1 MRVCN
6 YTKPIVPHQSY
17 FRNTP
22 LAGAFFCVLHQPDAL
37 RVFALLW
44 QTIRKATKHIRVDYG
59 PTPDRHD
66 QHVNARETT
75 STSLCGHAGKVGKM

>member
-1 MRVCN
+1 ME
-6 YTKPIVPHQSY
+6 YI
-17 FRNTP
+17 
-22 LAGAFFCVLHQPDAL
+22 LAQFPRIDKTLHCGAFSCVRHQPDAL

-44 QTIRKATKHIRVDYG
+44 QTIKEATSKQRVGNG

-75 STSLCGHAGKVGKM
+75 STSLCGHAGKVGNL